1 VSSRLA
7 SGRSDPE
14 VEGQILGLLAE
25 GALAREQI
33 AASLGA
39 DEGEVRDD
47 LEAREQGFVER
58 SAIAHYP
65 PEVSRTSVHWRLTDA
80 GRARLEQ
87 LRAEDQ

>member
-1 VSSRLA
+1 
-7 SGRSDPE
+7 

-39 DEGEVRDD
+39 DENGIQDE
-47 LEAREQGFVER
+47 LEGLLKQGFVER
-58 SAIAHYP
+58 SATVYHP
-65 PEVSRTSVHWRLTDA
+65 PDIRTTRVRWRLTDA

-87 LRAEDQ
+87 PRAEDQ

>member
-1 VSSRLA
+1 
-7 SGRSDPE
+7 

-33 AASLGA
+33 AANLGA
-39 DEGEVRDD
+39 DEDEVRED
-47 LEAREQGFVER
+47 LEALRQRGFVER

-65 PEVSRTSVHWRLTDA
+65 PESRTRVHWRLTDA

>member
-1 VSSRLA
+1 
-7 SGRSDPE
+7 
-14 VEGQILGLLAE
+14 VEDEILGLLAE

-39 DEGEVRDD
+39 DEDEVRADV
-47 LEAREQGFVER
+47 EALREQGFVER

-65 PEVSRTSVHWRLTDA
+65 PQSSRARVHWRLTDA

>member
-1 VSSRLA
+1 
-7 SGRSDPE
+7 

-33 AASLGA
+33 ATSLGA
-39 DEGEVRDD
+39 DEDQVRDD
-47 LEAREQGFVER
+47 LEALREQGFVER

-65 PEVSRTSVHWRLTDA
+65 PEASRTSVHWRLTDA
-80 GRARLEQ
+80 GRARLVQ